1 MNDKNNYKTIYATVK
16 SEILNGVYS
25 TGSLLPTELN
35 LAEKFGVSR
44 PTISKVYNQLQK
56 EGYVNKKKGM
66 GTIIIF
72 KDNSPK
78 TYTFGLLLPGSGESE
93 IFSVINDQILKQSKK
108 MHFNCL
114 WEGATA
120 SNADIRRN
128 LIETCCDNY
137 IAKGVDGILFSPLER
152 VPDADTI
159 NRTISDKIRQ
169 AGIPLILIDRD
180 IVPIPQKSP
189 FDVISIDNYNAGCH
203 MAGHLIEAG
212 CSDIHFLYR
221 PNSAYSVRMRS
232 LGVKDTVQEAGLAF
246 DEGHLHCADPGDLEY
261 VKGIS
266 FEKGH
271 SGIICA
277 NDSTAA
283 VLMSSLETVGY
294 RIARDLL
301 ICGYDNMK
309 YSQHLKYSLTS
320 FAQPC
325 IEIANRSID
334 LLMLRIGTDERSP
347 ISVCLNGQIVVRE
360 STRFRK

>member
-283 VLMSSLETVGY
+283 VLMSTLDTLGIKVQEDV
-294 RIARDLL
+294 LV
-301 ICGYDNMK
+301 CGYDDMK
-309 YSQHLKYSLTS
+309 YAGHLKYPLTS
-320 FAQPC
+320 YRQPC
-325 IEIANRSID
+325 TEIADVSVE
-334 LLMLRIGTDERSP
+334 LMMRRLKNSDATVVSTT
-347 ISVCLNGQIVVRE
+347 LTGQICERE
-360 STRFRK
+360 STVFK